1 MQVSIELPDTPLL
14 SRHQVTYYQQVLF
27 FSLYYLKQLSEK
39 EVCDNLNLTRRE
51 FAELLPKFGL
61 SAIDEQDNNL
71 AQAQQ
76 LLGTEYRYLKTTKT
90 DQELL
95 EEALTERYL

>member
-1 MQVSIELPDTPLL
+1 MQVLVELPNTPRLL
-14 SRHQVTYYQQVLF
+14 NHHITYYQQLLF
-27 FSLYYLKQLSEK
+27 FSLYHLQQLSEK

-51 FAELLPKFGL
+51 FAELLSKFGL
-61 SAIDEQDNNL
+61 SAINEQDNNL

-76 LLGTEYRYLKTTKT
+76 LLGTEYSYLKTTKT